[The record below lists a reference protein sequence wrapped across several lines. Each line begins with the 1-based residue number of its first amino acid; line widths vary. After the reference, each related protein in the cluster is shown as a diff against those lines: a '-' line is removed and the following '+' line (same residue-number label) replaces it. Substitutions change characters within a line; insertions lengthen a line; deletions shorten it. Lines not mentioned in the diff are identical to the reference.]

1 MINLYMR
8 KTLILIFLLTTIF
21 FNFSVYAQEKPTP
34 TSTVDEVEIQ
44 DFKDKIASK
53 VAELQEK
60 DQKSIAGFVIKNE
73 KTQISIKSED
83 KQSYLVKI
91 DDILTKAYKISNG
104 SKNEIKIE
112 DIVKD
117 NYIIVVGP
125 ISDMTITA
133 NEIYVDEKYLAKVG
147 RVTEIDSVNYTLK
160 LMTPEKENYNLD
172 IESSTKQSIL
182 NIKTLDVE
190 KSGFSKIKEGDMIH
204 FVVKKTAYEQKDNSY
219 SAIKILTIPQEFFIK

>member
-1 MINLYMR
+1 
-8 KTLILIFLLTTIF
+8 
-21 FNFSVYAQEKPTP
+21 
-34 TSTVDEVEIQ
+34 
-44 DFKDKIASK
+44 
-53 VAELQEK
+53 
-60 DQKSIAGFVIKNE
+60 
-73 KTQISIKSED
+73 
-83 KQSYLVKI
+83 
-91 DDILTKAYKISNG
+91 
-104 SKNEIKIE
+104 
-112 DIVKD
+112 
-117 NYIIVVGP
+117 
-125 ISDMTITA
+125 MTITA

>member
-1 MINLYMR
+1 L
-8 KTLILIFLLTTIF
+8 
-21 FNFSVYAQEKPTP
+21 
-34 TSTVDEVEIQ
+34 
-44 DFKDKIASK
+44 
-53 VAELQEK
+53 
-60 DQKSIAGFVIKNE
+60 
-73 KTQISIKSED
+73 
-83 KQSYLVKI
+83 
-91 DDILTKAYKISNG
+91 
-104 SKNEIKIE
+104 
-112 DIVKD
+112 
-117 NYIIVVGP
+117 
-125 ISDMTITA
+125 
-133 NEIYVDEKYLAKVG
+133 G